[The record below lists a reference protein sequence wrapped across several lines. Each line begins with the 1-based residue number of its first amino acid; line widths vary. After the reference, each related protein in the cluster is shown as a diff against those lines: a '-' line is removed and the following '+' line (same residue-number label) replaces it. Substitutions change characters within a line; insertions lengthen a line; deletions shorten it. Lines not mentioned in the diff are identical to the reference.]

1 MSTSV
6 PLLAASEKALR
17 IWRLCQDC
25 AGAVYSTKPPS
36 PAYAD
41 RVARLLFG
49 TAAQESEF
57 VERRQHGRDG
67 RPLPGDIGAFGLWQ
81 VEIATSVEDSLDA
94 LYARP
99 AMVERVKAWLPAY
112 CREVLETR
120 NARFI
125 AWFMTVPSG
134 DPLAVLFARLHYL
147 FRTKDPIPATVEEQA
162 AYWKRWYNTI
172 AGAGTV
178 AEYLGNWR
186 QRCADIV
193 ELEPFQVAPGNTQ

>member
-1 MSTSV
+1 LVTSV
-6 PLLAASEKALR
+6 SAPAPSEKALR

-25 AGAVYSTKPPS
+25 AAAVYASKPPS
-36 PAYAD
+36 APYAE
-41 RVARLLFG
+41 RVSRLLFG

-67 RPLPGDIGAFGLWQ
+67 KVLSGDVGAFGLWQ
-81 VEIATSVEDSLDA
+81 VEIATSVEDSLNA

-99 AMVERVKAWLPAY
+99 ALLERVKAWLPTY

-147 FRTKDPIPATVEEQA
+147 FRTKDPVPESVGDQA

-178 AEYLGNWR
+178 EQYLANWHR
-186 QRCADIV
+186 RCADII
-193 ELEPFQVAPGNTQ
+193 ELEPQAPAPGDAQ

>member
-1 MSTSV
+1 MT
-6 PLLAASEKALR
+6 AGTQKENALR
-17 IWRLCQDC
+17 IWQLCQGC
-25 AGAVYSTKPPS
+25 AAAIYDTRPPAA
-36 PAYAD
+36 AYAE

-57 VERRQHGRDG
+57 IERRQHGRDG
-67 RPLPGDIGAFGLWQ
+67 RPLSGDIGAFGLWQ
-81 VEIATSVEDSLDA
+81 VEIATSVEDSLRA

-99 AMVERVKAWLPAY
+99 GLLEHAKGWLPAV
-112 CREVLETR
+112 CSEVLENR

-147 FRTKDPIPATVEEQA
+147 FRTKDPVPESVEDQA

-178 AEYLGNWR
+178 EQYLTGWR
-186 QRCADIV
+186 QRCAHIV
-193 ELEPFQVAPGNTQ
+193 ALESGAPVLGDAS

>member
-1 MSTSV
+1 MVTSV
-6 PLLAASEKALR
+6 LAPAPSEKALR

-25 AGAVYSTKPPS
+25 AAAVYTSKPPS
-36 PAYAD
+36 TLYAE
-41 RVARLLFG
+41 RVSRLLFG

-94 LYARP
+94 LCARP
-99 AMVERVKAWLPAY
+99 AMLERVKAWLPAD

-125 AWFMTVPSG
+125 AWFMTVASG

-147 FRTKDPIPATVEEQA
+147 FRTKDPIPQTVEDQA

-178 AEYLGNWR
+178 DEYLANWR

-193 ELEPFQVAPGNTQ
+193 ELEPQSIAPGDAQ

>member
-1 MSTSV
+1 MG
-6 PLLAASEKALR
+6 
-17 IWRLCQDC
+17 IYGNQ
-25 AGAVYSTKPPS
+25 PPNTD
-36 PAYAD
+36 YAR

-57 VERRQHGRDG
+57 IERRQHGRDG
-67 RPLPGDIGAFGLWQ
+67 CPLPGDIGAFGLWQ

-99 AMVERVKAWLPAY
+99 ALLDRVKAWLPIH

-120 NARFI
+120 NARFT
-125 AWFMTVPSG
+125 AWFMMVSSG

-147 FRTKDPIPATVEEQA
+147 FRTKDPVPESVEEQA

-178 AEYLGNWR
+178 EQYLSNWR
-186 QRCADIV
+186 LRCHDIV
-193 ELEPFQVAPGNTQ
+193 ERASAE